1 LSEHNHVVDKSGD
14 IDPGKVAD
22 AISRIEPDE
31 RERILQDFGEF
42 KGYLSARIRMAEN
55 FGMSEERMAIVAQIC
70 PATRSRATAKSSC
83 CRSCGR
89 PVRKK
94 RGIAW
99 RTCSSDWR
107 RKSVRIDG
115 RRANRPAGRRPGFFR
130 GRQGRL

>member
-55 FGMSEERMAIVAQIC
+55 FGMSEERMALSGHEEPRNREEQLLQELWKAGTEEERHSLAHMLV
-70 PATRSRATAKSSC
+70 RLAKEE
-83 CRSCGR
+83 R
-89 PVRKK
+89 PH
-94 RGIAW
+94 
-99 RTCSSDWR
+99 
-107 RKSVRIDG
+107 
-115 RRANRPAGRRPGFFR
+115 
-130 GRQGRL
+130 